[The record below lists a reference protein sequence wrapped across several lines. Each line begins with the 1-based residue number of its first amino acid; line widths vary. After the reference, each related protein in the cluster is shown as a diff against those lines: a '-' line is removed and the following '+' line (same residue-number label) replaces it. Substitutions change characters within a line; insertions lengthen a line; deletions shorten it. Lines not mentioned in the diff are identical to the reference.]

1 MRSQKNIKKH
11 IEMKKQL
18 SFLMM
23 MAAAVGLSAQTQ
35 VNNAGFENWTQGRP
49 DGWTTYVSGEVTTT
63 LPIIGEYG
71 YPVSCE
77 FGSQTTDAFSGSYA
91 LKLQAA
97 SLGIEG
103 IMSYTLPGIAQ
114 LGDAG
119 TFSIPLSTIQELL
132 NNPDSLDME
141 DLMSLSTLRNVVANG
156 MACTRTPVSI
166 KMRIKYLPQND
177 TLTILSFTT
186 KQDIDTDTDSTDD
199 YDDLEGIVS
208 EAFFQTAQTIPEY
221 TEIEIPFDE
230 PSVECDRIRIVILSG
245 SFGTANAATELYLDD
260 IRLDYG
266 TDVPVQKAG
275 NVRVY
280 PNPARDFIYVE
291 SGNGDTFRCRLA
303 DLTGRTVAAQE
314 NVAGQAALNVKALAP
329 GIYLLKMEQGS
340 QTFTRKVVVR

>member
-1 MRSQKNIKKH
+1 M
-11 IEMKKQL
+11 MKKQL

-23 MAAAVGLSAQTQ
+23 MIASLGLSAQTQ

-49 DGWTTYVSGEVTTT
+49 DGWTTYVSGEITTT

-97 SLGIEG
+97 AIGIEG
-103 IMSYTLPGIAQ
+103 LMSYTLPGIAQ
-114 LGDAG
+114 LGTAG

-132 NNPDSLDME
+132 NSPDSLDID
-141 DLMSLSTLRNVVANG
+141 DLMSLATLRNVVADG

-177 TLTILSFTT
+177 TLTIMAFTT
-186 KQDIDTDTDSTDD
+186 KQDLDIDADTTDEEE
-199 YDDLEGIVS
+199 DLEEIVS
-208 EAFFQTAQTIPEY
+208 EAFFQTAQAIPEY
-221 TEIEIPFDE
+221 TEIEIPFDD
-230 PSVECDRIRIVILSG
+230 SLVECDRIRIIIMAG
-245 SFGTANAATELYLDD
+245 SFLSANTATELYVDD
-260 IRLDYG
+260 VRLDYG
-266 TDVPVQKAG
+266 TDVPEQKAEM
-275 NVRVY
+275 VRVY
-280 PNPARDFIYVE
+280 PNPAHDCLYVE
-291 SGNGDTFRCRLA
+291 SGNGDTYRCRLV

-314 NVAGQAALNVKALAP
+314 NVAGQTALNVKALAS

-340 QTFTRKVVVR
+340 QTVTRKVVIR

>member
-1 MRSQKNIKKH
+1 
-11 IEMKKQL
+11 MKKQL

-23 MAAAVGLSAQTQ
+23 MFVTVGLSAQTQ

-63 LPIIGEYG
+63 LPIIGNYA

-97 SLGIEG
+97 SIGLEG

-114 LGDAG
+114 LGTAG

-141 DLMSLSTLRNVVANG
+141 DLMSLSSLRNVVADG

-166 KMRIKYLPQND
+166 KMRVKYLPQND
-177 TLTILSFTT
+177 TLTIMAFTST
-186 KQDIDTDTDSTDD
+186 QDTDMEDDTTDE
-199 YDDLEGIVS
+199 YDILGEIVS
-208 EAFFQTAQTIPEY
+208 EAFFQTVQTIPEY
-221 TEIEIPFDE
+221 TEIEIPFDD
-230 PSVECDRIRIVILSG
+230 PLVECDRLRIIIMAG
-245 SFGTANAATELYLDD
+245 SLQSANTATELYLDD

-275 NVRVY
+275 RVRVY
-280 PNPARDFIYVE
+280 PNPAQDFLYVE
-291 SGNGDTFRCRLA
+291 SGTGDTFRCRLV

-314 NVAGQAALNVKALAP
+314 NVSGQSVLNVKSLAP
-329 GIYLLKMEQGS
+329 GIYLLKMEQGG
-340 QTFTRKVVVR
+340 QTITRKVAIK